1 MPKHVY
7 TFFDLILYVKSGCL
21 KFPYGKID
29 NSEAN
34 RNWLGV
40 MASKSS
46 ILSLSGVSERCL
58 ITDSTSH
65 KRVVNGSSLK
75 SWIFTKILIW
85 YNYS

>member
-7 TFFDLILYVKSGCL
+7 TFFHLLLYVKSGCL

-34 RNWLGV
+34 RNWLWV

-65 KRVVNGSSLK
+65 KRVGSSLK

-85 YNYS
+85 CNYS